1 MKIQFAI
8 DDDSGAIDTVSLTE
22 AAFDFYRI
30 GKVIFLEKILNLSKK
45 CRISVGKTGAA
56 KAQRDSVLYRFVH

>member
-8 DDDSGAIDTVSLTE
+8 DDDSGAIDTVPLTE

-30 GKVIFLEKILNLSKK
+30 GKLIFLEKIFNLSQKS
-45 CRISVGKTGAA
+45 RISIGKTGAA
-56 KAQRDSVLYRFVH
+56 EAQRNRMLYRFIH